1 MKRIAMVAAVV
12 AIAACSKGDKS
23 TTTDTTVA
31 GGMVAPSMDSTGG
44 AMTNGSSSG
53 SMSGSAMGGA
63 ASGGMDSSSMNPD
76 SKMGSAMGGDSS
88 GMAGRHGTSDSASV
102 TKNQTQSGMTNSDGH
117 STLGR
122 KMDKLSPTS
131 SKPVMRNGDTL
142 KKATTPQR

>member
-23 TTTDTTVA
+23 ATTDTTVA
-31 GGMVAPSMDSTGG
+31 GGMVAPARDSMGG
-44 AMTNGSSSG
+44 AMMNGSST
-53 SMSGSAMGGA
+53 SGSAMGGA
-63 ASGGMDSSSMNPD
+63 ASGGMDSSSMKPD
-76 SKMGSAMGGDSS
+76 YKTGGAMGGDSA
-88 GMAGRHGTSDSASV
+88 GMGGRHGTTDSASV

-117 STLGR
+117 STLGQ

-131 SKPVMRNGDTL
+131 SKPVVRNGDTL